1 MLIIILYALCHP
13 LFFSLP
19 LDVSCQIWGAR
30 GSSLSVGGVKPAN
43 LFLGNDIRNP
53 VSGASLQDTEKT
65 CSIWFTAYLI
75 ATMHKLIS

>member
-1 MLIIILYALCHP
+1 MVVNRALLNLQPCDAHYYTMCFMSS
-13 LFFSLP
+13 LFSLP

-53 VSGASLQDTEKT
+53 VSRASLLAQYDLQH
-65 CSIWFTAYLI
+65 I
-75 ATMHKLIS
+75 